1 MQKTDA
7 DLRSHFDVWF
17 RSVRLRF
24 DGRYEQTR
32 LGDTSRAA
40 RFDEAERVIGET
52 LTSRGTSWGELAK
65 DWSAHWGS
73 DASAAGTSP
82 QSPAESVISEVLG
95 RIRDI
100 ARRSGNR
107 PAEAL
112 HQLLALHLDVELPPS
127 GSPAPPSGPHTRCA
141 VPKELAELHV
151 CVVDALRDT
160 SIARRLRDDL
170 WANVISGIL
179 GHSSVGQAM
188 RPDRTALP
196 RDAERPPMQPHQ
208 PAPAWTW
215 RRPDPSIPSPRPG
228 DWARSPDGVS
238 AGQVLEGGSRFL
250 AASVRGR
257 GHKQDALFCDDT
269 GRFLECGSWRVLIA
283 SDGAGG
289 AKFSRVGSQLACDAV
304 VRRLAQ
310 ELRDCDVAGLTLSV
324 ADLKALQDAPVGD
337 PRVSAVFTAI
347 QGAFSD
353 AYADIAAWVAD
364 RNAVEPELS
373 KERAFIDA
381 VARGTDSEM
390 RRREPGAA
398 PEAPL
403 VLLTSD
409 LHCTLLACLVVP
421 ITFRR
426 EDGSCCPI
434 IMTVS
439 CAVGDGMIV
448 AFRRNG
454 LQHPAVML
462 MAPDTGQF
470 AGQTQFLT
478 DKTSDPDAV
487 RGRIRVQFLG
497 GSDDL
502 SAVVAM
508 TDGVADDYYEG
519 EAAMERLYCDLIV
532 NGLLGCD
539 AGAADVAKER
549 AVAEDALRA
558 RAEAAAARMAG
569 LDDEFAPPL
578 QPADDFRKKQLQKS
592 LSQQAAQSTLSS
604 LVRLETV
611 LESLP
616 EGAPP
621 RSVPVKYASA
631 YLDALSLTPGQLLAR
646 PALLRAIAECEPRT
660 LPEPAD
666 AVDPSASCRA
676 AADRIRR
683 WMDAY
688 IVKGSFDDRTMVVL
702 ETGGP
707 A

>member
-1 MQKTDA
+1 MQQTDA
-7 DLRSHFDVWF
+7 DLRSHFIEWF
-17 RSVRLRF
+17 KSVRLRLG
-24 DGRYEQTR
+24 GRYEQVR
-32 LGDTSRAA
+32 LDDTARAA
-40 RFDEAERVIGET
+40 RFDEAERVIGEA
-52 LTSRGTSWGELAK
+52 LISRGTSWGELAK
-65 DWSAHWGS
+65 RWSAHWGS
-73 DASAAGTSP
+73 DTSTAGTSP
-82 QSPAESVISEVLG
+82 QSPAESVISEELG

-112 HQLLALHLDVELPPS
+112 HRLFALHLELELPPA
-127 GSPAPPSGPHTRCA
+127 GSSAPPSSPHTRSA
-141 VPKELAELHV
+141 VPAELAELHT
-151 CVVDALRDT
+151 CVVDALRDKLV
-160 SIARRLRDDL
+160 ARQLCDDL
-170 WANVISGIL
+170 WKNVMSGVL
-179 GHSSVGQAM
+179 GFSSSGQAM

-196 RDAERPPMQPHQ
+196 RDPVRPQTPRLE
-208 PAPAWTW
+208 PAAAWTW
-215 RRPDPSIPSPRPG
+215 RPPDPSIPSPRLG
-228 DWARSPDGVS
+228 DWAGSPDGVS

-269 GRFLECGSWRVLIA
+269 GRFLECGTWRVLIA

-289 AKFSRVGSQLACDAV
+289 AKFSRVGSELACDAV
-304 VRRLAQ
+304 VRRLEQ
-310 ELRDCDVAGLTLSV
+310 ELRDCDLAGLTLSV
-324 ADLKALQDAPVGD
+324 ADLKELQDAPAGD
-337 PRVSAVFTAI
+337 PRLSAVFTAI

-373 KERAFIDA
+373 RERAFIDT

-409 LHCTLLACLVVP
+409 LHCTLLACVVVP

-478 DKTSDPDAV
+478 DKTSAPDAV
-487 RGRIRVQFLG
+487 RARIRVQFLG
-497 GSDDL
+497 GSEDL

-519 EAAMERLYCDLIV
+519 EAAMERLYCDLV
-532 NGLLGCD
+532 MNGLLGCEAD
-539 AGAADVAKER
+539 AAEVAKER
-549 AVAEDALRA
+549 ADAEDALRV

-578 QPADDFRKKQLQKS
+578 QPADDFRKKQLRKS
-592 LSQQAAQSTLSS
+592 LSQQASQRDLSS
-604 LVRLETV
+604 LMRLETV

-616 EGAPP
+616 DGTAP

-631 YLDALSLTPGQLLAR
+631 YLEALSLKPGELLAR
-646 PALLRAIAECEPRT
+646 AGLLRAIAECEPQT

-666 AVDPSASCRA
+666 ANDPSASCRA

-683 WMDAY
+683 WMDTY